1 MFEIQ
6 LLNLK
11 TNMVFNKTFNS
22 LFLAERFLNKA
33 KRSKQHRV
41 LGTTGFY

>member
-1 MFEIQ
+1 MFSIE

-11 TNMVFNKTFNS
+11 TNVCFSKTFNS
-22 LFLAERFLNKA
+22 LYLAERFLNKA
-33 KRSKQHRV
+33 KRSKKLRV